1 MVEVN
6 IFNHL
11 SFKKVRNDFKQYK
24 FTYYMDYY
32 RTSNL

>member
-1 MVEVN
+1 MVEAN

-11 SFKKVRNDFKQYK
+11 SLKKVRNDFNQCK

-32 RTSNL
+32 KTSNL